1 MGHEHHEERKDRHVH
16 FKQEI
21 QINEFSAN
29 ASEDPYGNVQAK
41 RTWNDSKKR
50 QVPLDRGQFQEREVK
65 ILMNALCQY
74 VVENE
79 LGEDGLISLCSKSKE
94 EMGDDLKGA
103 WCKISESLPNR
114 SV

>member
-50 QVPLDRGQFQEREVK
+50 
-65 ILMNALCQY
+65 
-74 VVENE
+74 
-79 LGEDGLISLCSKSKE
+79 
-94 EMGDDLKGA
+94 
-103 WCKISESLPNR
+103 
-114 SV
+114 